1 MKQLLSIIME
11 EINKQNSYMFTTLG
25 QIQILPPCMHT
36 ACMCISYRGGVQ
48 QIARRA
54 SHIQLFELKHRI
66 QLVGEG
72 L

>member
-11 EINKQNSYMFTTLG
+11 EMNKQNGYIYNFRADPDIASLHTT
-25 QIQILPPCMHT
+25 
-36 ACMCISYRGGVQ
+36 CMCISYRGGVQ